1 MPVFLH
7 FLISYYFPILFVTIE
22 KQKRSEIWTWAWKP
36 ALPRLALREV
46 RRSMEHE
53 IVKEREMINND
64 DDDDGDREV
73 TSDGQVVHERKA
85 AILSFQGGIS
95 SKSGIDWFWVGWSV
109 VKEMNKWTQQR
120 T

>member
-1 MPVFLH
+1 
-7 FLISYYFPILFVTIE
+7 
-22 KQKRSEIWTWAWKP
+22 
-36 ALPRLALREV
+36 
-46 RRSMEHE
+46 MEHE

-95 SKSGIDWFWVGWSV
+95 SKSGID
-109 VKEMNKWTQQR
+109 
-120 T
+120 